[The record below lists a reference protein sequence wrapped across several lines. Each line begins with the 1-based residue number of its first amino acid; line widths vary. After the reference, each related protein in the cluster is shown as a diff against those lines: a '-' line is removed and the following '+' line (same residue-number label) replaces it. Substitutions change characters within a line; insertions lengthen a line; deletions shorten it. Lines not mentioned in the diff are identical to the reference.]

1 LKKSEAILV
10 IRPDGKFSAVLREEG
25 FEVTD
30 LELVRTEPLDDL
42 AGAELVLAG
51 VDNYDGLFFT
61 SPVAAEVFVRSMRSR
76 GYAGKIYVL
85 GERAKAIFQAAS
97 LPITH
102 DAEISTAA
110 QLINKFGHAEF
121 AGKRFLYVRGDK
133 SLRTIPNTLS
143 GIADVDELVVY
154 RTRDTDPA
162 ADVIEAVRA
171 KLRGSEIGW
180 ACFFSPSGVERF
192 AALFDA
198 RNHLKAAVIGETTAA
213 KAAEAGL
220 SVGLI

>member
-1 LKKSEAILV
+1 
-10 IRPDGKFSAVLREEG
+10 
-25 FEVTD
+25 VTD
-30 LELVRTEPLDDL
+30 LELVRTEALNDL

-51 VDNYDGLFFT
+51 VDDYDGLFFT

-76 GYAGKIYVL
+76 GGGYAGKIYVL
-85 GERAKAIFQAAS
+85 GERAKAILEAAS

-110 QLINKFGHAEF
+110 QLINKFGDAEF

-192 AALFDA
+192 AALFKT

-220 SVGLI
+220 SVGFISARPDAEHFARELAAHIKNIE